1 MFSNKKKTIFNVYTN
16 CTTESE
22 NSKNTLPVCSLYIYI
37 SNYYTKLYLMISWLF
52 GRVIFSN
59 ECAVILLDLY

>member
-22 NSKNTLPVCSLYIYI
+22 TSENVLPVRSLYIYI
-37 SNYYTKLYLMISWLF
+37 
-52 GRVIFSN
+52 
-59 ECAVILLDLY
+59 

>member
-22 NSKNTLPVCSLYIYI
+22 TSKYALPVCSSYIYI
-37 SNYYTKLYLMISWLF
+37 
-52 GRVIFSN
+52 
-59 ECAVILLDLY
+59 